1 MASTAAIQSPADL
14 CNNALAR
21 MGYKLRIGSLYDG
34 SAAAK
39 KFLDTYSQTR
49 DELLETYDYDFSE
62 RTTVLTLLK
71 SAPPTG
77 YFPPTNW
84 DPAVNPP
91 FGFAFEYAFPS
102 DAIKIRTVKPQSYFA
117 LNADP
122 QPHSFQL
129 ANDNNYTPGQR
140 VVLCSVANAVAVYTG
155 QVTNPTTWNVSFC
168 ELLSAALSRRLGPVL
183 VGGEAAKMGAA
194 DEQAS
199 ASMAQ
204 MDGR

>member
-71 SAPPTG
+71 SAPPGG
-77 YFPPTNW
+77 YFPPTMWN
-84 DPAVNPP
+84 PAINPP
-91 FGFAFEYAFPS
+91 FGFNFEYSFPG
-102 DAIKIRTVKPQSYFA
+102 DAIKIRIVKPQAYFTP
-117 LNADP
+117 NADP

-140 VVLCSVANAVAVYTG
+140 VVLCNVANAVAVYTG
-155 QVTNPTTWNVSFC
+155 QVTDPTTWNVSFC

-199 ASMAQ
+199 SSMAQ